1 MSKEVSCPKGTH
13 FHVSCQDVYEKEHMN
28 FIFEV
33 ASPNDALG
41 SAIKQLPASWEGS
54 IEVND
59 HSTLKPSSMPLI
71 DFWRTPTA

>member
-1 MSKEVSCPKGTH
+1 
-13 FHVSCQDVYEKEHMN
+13 MN

-59 HSTLKPSSMPLI
+59 HST
-71 DFWRTPTA
+71 